1 MRRKHECLTPCRGGF
16 LRGLHLLHHVT
27 WRSCCRKGDYKW
39 EYTKHAQISPPNPSE
54 GEIRLCVVSFL
65 AVFSPSIENFHE
77 PMGRPF
83 IRSSYRT
90 KHRMVLKGCF
100 QVQVL
105 LRRAKGSVRTNLT
118 GRTTHGIP
126 LTSASQHARQSV
138 SFAANSQRRRS
149 ESGPVKLHKGFWRR
163 LSDRKACRRQVG
175 MSAD

>member
-1 MRRKHECLTPCRGGF
+1 MWWRISTRLAPAPSCHLEKLLSQRRLQMGVHQACSDF
-16 LRGLHLLHHVT
+16 
-27 WRSCCRKGDYKW
+27 
-39 EYTKHAQISPPNPSE
+39 PPNPSE
-54 GEIRLCVVSFL
+54 GEIRLCVVPFL
-65 AVFSPSIENFHE
+65 ATFSTSIEKFHE

-90 KHRMVLKGCF
+90 KHRMILKGCF

-105 LRRAKGSVRTNLT
+105 LRRAKGSFRSNLT

-126 LTSASQHARQSV
+126 LTSARQHARQSV

-149 ESGPVKLHKGFWRR
+149 ESGTVKIHKGFWRR